1 MWIVILNF
9 CLFLLLIGFFFY
21 GIKKWSGLISDCEE
35 DGEDD
40 DKTTETLVDGFHYRL
55 PLWILIIGTGA
66 ISLAGH
72 IISWLG
78 F

>member
-21 GIKKWSGLISDCEE
+21 GIKKWSGLIADYEE
-35 DGEDD
+35 DSED
-40 DKTTETLVDGFHYRL
+40 DKTTETLIDGFHYRL
-55 PLWILIIGTGA
+55 PLWILIIGAGA
-66 ISLAGH
+66 ISLVGYL
-72 IISWLG
+72 INWFG

>member
-21 GIKKWSGLISDCEE
+21 GIKKWSGLISDYEE
-35 DGEDD
+35 DGEDN

-55 PLWILIIGTGA
+55 PLWILIVGTGA

-72 IISWLG
+72 IINWFG